1 MMASLHVYDFRQ
13 AVDVPE
19 EAGWQRPF
27 TPTLTRA
34 VTQLRLHICAECAE
48 QTAYGRQLAQ
58 LLSAALVPEPEGA
71 YDLAIIGDSCHSL
84 RERLFGSKAARRA
97 SALSGVSA
105 LLLRQPRWPLRHIL
119 VILRGQPDD
128 ETAVTWA
135 LRLAEA
141 AGADLTLLPVIPSQP
156 GYYTRSSQVQPPLEV
171 LLMADS
177 LTGRCLRRQLGRLG
191 ETAVTGHIA
200 SHAGPPAEQIEREI
214 LLIDP
219 DLIVVAAEETNRFI
233 RMWLGEIV
241 WPLLRTANRP
251 VLVARPEAAFSP

>member
-13 AVDVPE
+13 SVDVPE

-71 YDLAIIGDSCHSL
+71 YDLAIIGDSCQSL

-97 SALSGVSA
+97 SASLAVSA

-141 AGADLTLLPVIPSQP
+141 AGSSLSLLPVIPSQP
-156 GYYTRSSQVQPPLEV
+156 GYYSQGNQVQPSLD
-171 LLMADS
+171 LLLLSDS
-177 LTGRCLRRQLGRLG
+177 LTGRCLRRQLGRLR
-191 ETAVTGHIA
+191 ETAVSNQIVTHT
-200 SHAGPPAEQIEREI
+200 GPPAEQIERE
-214 LLIDP
+214 LHASDP
-219 DLIVVAAEETNRFI
+219 DLIIVAGESGSGFLRL
-233 RMWLGEIV
+233 WLGELV
-241 WPLLRTANRP
+241 WPLLRNADRP
-251 VLVARPEAAFSP
+251 VLVAR